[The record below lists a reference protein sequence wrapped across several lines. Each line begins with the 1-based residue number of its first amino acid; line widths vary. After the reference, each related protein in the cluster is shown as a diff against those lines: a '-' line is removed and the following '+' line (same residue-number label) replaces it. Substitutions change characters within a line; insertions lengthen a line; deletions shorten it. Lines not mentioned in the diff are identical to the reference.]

1 MTKFTSS
8 LTRAVLVC
16 LLATAASSA
25 HAELLPLPEGAQPV
39 EMPAEGYII
48 QRAGETGY
56 VVIANG
62 YQATFVVTDDGVVL
76 IDAPP
81 ALASVLAPAIKS
93 VTDKAVTTV
102 IYTHDHFD
110 HIGATTDFAP
120 TTIIAHEDT
129 AKLLEIFPDPKRPAP
144 TQTFSGETHSVTIGG
159 TEFDLIYPG
168 PNHEAGNIIISVP
181 SDRLVVMADLVMP
194 GWAPWRGWGNGD
206 HIPGILQ
213 AHDAIL
219 ALDFDTYVGGHVY
232 RTGTRADV
240 EDSRAFWVDLWTL
253 TQEAMGTT
261 PFEASPDG
269 NSYNAQDT
277 WFNAVADKAHAQL
290 IEKWGKRL
298 GGVDTGFTHDT
309 IVAAAVSLWTD
320 TPNIPAAALTK

>member
-1 MTKFTSS
+1 MKTITLPLRGMAF
-8 LTRAVLVC
+8 AC
-16 LLATAASSA
+16 LLAGAALPVG
-25 HAELLPLPEGAQPV
+25 AEILPLPEGAQPV
-39 EMPAEGYII
+39 EMPAAGYIV
-48 QRAGETGY
+48 QRAGDTGY
-56 VVIANG
+56 IVIANG

-81 ALASVLAPAIKS
+81 ALASVLPPAIAS

-110 HIGATTDFAP
+110 HIGATTAFSP

-144 TQTFSGETHSVTIGG
+144 TRTFSGTEETVTIGG

-181 SDRLVVMADLVMP
+181 SDRLVVMTDLVMP

-206 HIPGILQ
+206 HIPGILK

-219 ALDFDTYVGGHVY
+219 AQDFDTYVGGHVY
-232 RTGTRADV
+232 RTGTRSDV

-253 TQEAMGTT
+253 TQEAMGST
-261 PFEASPDG
+261 PFAADPDG
-269 NSYNAQDT
+269 NSYNAQDL
-277 WFNAVADKAHAQL
+277 WFKAVADKVQTQL
-290 IEKWGKRL
+290 IEKWGTKL

-309 IVAAAVSLWTD
+309 IAAAAVSLWTD
-320 TPNIPAAALTK
+320 TPNIPAAELTR